1 MCVQLT
7 LYDEEEKPTYDEEE
21 KPTMKSKLKI
31 ASAMSCLMVVAAAP
45 MMANAQPRL
54 TIQSERAVHPNIVH
68 AIQAMKAALAD
79 LEAAPHD
86 FGGNKAQAMSDTR
99 QAIHSLKKALY
110 YRLNMDDAAIDRAQ

>member
-1 MCVQLT
+1 
-7 LYDEEEKPTYDEEE
+7 
-21 KPTMKSKLKI
+21 MKSKLKI

-68 AIQAMKAALAD
+68 
-79 LEAAPHD
+79 D